1 MSEQQNTTDNSGG
14 VDLTQ
19 EDPVAVETQQS
30 DDFFNQ
36 LDRQVMGSTISEE
49 TPQTTSQQENPVES
63 PSSNIDNED
72 VATLEKRYSDSSREA
87 KRLNQQLRDLE
98 PYMPIL
104 DAMKED
110 PQLITHVKNYFEG
123 GGSTPTDLKGRLGI
137 DEDFVFDYDEA
148 ISNPNSD
155 SAKLFNATVDGV
167 VQRRLGQFANEQKI
181 QDRQRNEESSFRS
194 KFDISNEDYNELVDF
209 AKNRKLTLE
218 DVYYLKNREN
228 AADNVAQNTR
238 TEVMDQMKN
247 VRRTPQSLASVGT
260 APREEQSLDAQVVD
274 KLLGVGEKVSD
285 IGL

>member
-1 MSEQQNTTDNSGG
+1 MSEQQKTTDNSGG

-19 EDPVAVETQQS
+19 EDPVAVEPQQS

-49 TPQTTSQQENPVES
+49 TTQTTSPQENPVES
-63 PSSNIDNED
+63 SSGNDE

-87 KRLNQQLRDLE
+87 KRLNQQLRDIE
-98 PYMPIL
+98 PYLPIL

-110 PQLITHVKNYFEG
+110 PNLINHVKDYFEG

-137 DEDFVFDYDEA
+137 DEDFVFDYDDA
-148 ISNPNSD
+148 VSNPNSD

-167 VQRRLGQFANEQKI
+167 VQKRLGQFANDQQVK
-181 QDRQRNEESSFRS
+181 DRQRIEERTFRS
-194 KFDISNEDYNELVDF
+194 KYDISDGEYGDLVDF

-218 DVYYLKNREN
+218 DVYYLKNRESAAGN
-228 AADNVAQNTR
+228 AANSARN
-238 TEVMDQMKN
+238 EVMDQMKN
-247 VRRTPQSLASVGT
+247 VRKTPQSLASVGT
-260 APREEQSLDAQVVD
+260 APREEQSLDDQVFD
-274 KLLGVGEKVSD
+274 QLLGVGERLND